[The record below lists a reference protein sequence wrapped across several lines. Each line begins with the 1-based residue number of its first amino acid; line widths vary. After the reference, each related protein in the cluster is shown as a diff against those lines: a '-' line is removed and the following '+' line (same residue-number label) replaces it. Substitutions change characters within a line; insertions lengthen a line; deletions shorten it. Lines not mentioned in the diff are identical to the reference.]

1 MEELIENKRRLLS
14 QTRDHL
20 LRMPNN
26 KERVEKLDAYFNLL
40 EFYENI
46 MSPDEE
52 ICELPYSLAVSMFG
66 DIYLDFDMSGKYLK
80 AVLNASVKDCN
91 DLSNNALSLYREL
104 SKIIKTFKDNDFNSG
119 KQYVLTHKCNH
130 KKMMKLIYEF
140 FKQLDPD
147 LFNIYLKMGKYGNV
161 FNGPVRDGYIGVAYN
176 STPIDE
182 ANIIDGAIQA
192 DFEFYLT
199 LVHEVGHAYQYFL
212 QRNSRV
218 MSSMSPY
225 DELTSHLL
233 EKLFLDYLRD
243 NYRDDSF
250 EVYRKEDL
258 LYYLNDLSA
267 SKVIFKMMVNKN
279 FKAIDYYTL
288 DYDCYVS
295 PEKRNEDM
303 RKDCGNIFKEKEI
316 NKDVNFKLLFNREFK
331 TRKAFEKWQKDMI
344 EKREIYRYGEMNQ
357 SSVELNSIKYALG
370 RSFAICFQEKMRENY
385 REGWKEY
392 KEFITLLSS
401 LPFNDVIE
409 KYFDTELI
417 NNHVKTL
424 IKSYH

>member
-1 MEELIENKRRLLS
+1 MEELIEKKRRLLT

-20 LRMPNN
+20 LRMSNN

-40 EFYENI
+40 DFYEDI
-46 MSPDEE
+46 MSPDDD
-52 ICELPYSLAVSMFG
+52 ICELPYSVAISMFG
-66 DIYLDFDMSGKYLK
+66 DIYLDFDMTQKYLK
-80 AVLNASVKDCN
+80 SVLNASVKDIN
-91 DLSNNALSLYREL
+91 DLSNNSLSLYREL
-104 SKIIKTFKDNDFNSG
+104 SKIINTFKENNFNSG
-119 KQYVLTHKCNH
+119 KKYILTRRCNH
-130 KKMMKLIYEF
+130 KKMMKLIYDF
-140 FKQLDPD
+140 FKQLDPVLLD
-147 LFNIYLKMGKYGNV
+147 IYLKMGKYGNV
-161 FNGPVRDGYIGVAYN
+161 FNGPVPDGYIGVAYN

-182 ANIIDGAIQA
+182 ANIIDGAPEG

-199 LVHEVGHAYQYFL
+199 LVHEVGHTYQYYL

-218 MSSMSPY
+218 ISSMSPY

-243 NYRDDSF
+243 NYRQDNY

-258 LYYLNDLSA
+258 LFYLNDLSA

-279 FKAIDYYTL
+279 IKAIDYYSL
-288 DYDCYVS
+288 DYECYVS

-303 RKDCGNIFKEKEI
+303 RKDCGYIFKEKEI
-316 NKDVNFKLLFNREFK
+316 MKDVNFKTLYNKEFK
-331 TRKAFEKWQKDMI
+331 TKKQFEKWQRDLI
-344 EKREIYRYGEMNQ
+344 ERREDYRYGEMNQ
-357 SSVELNSIKYALG
+357 SSVELSSIKYALG

-385 REGWKEY
+385 HEEWEKY
-392 KEFITLLSS
+392 KEFITLAPSLS
-401 LPFNDVIE
+401 FDDVIE

-417 NNHVKTL
+417 NNHVKSL